1 MEAIN
6 TESRKRNVAYKIKI
20 GDLLKSKPFIL
31 DGRFIHLEF
40 QDKKIVR
47 VNLLANCIDKFLS
60 ENDKK
65 FGTLTVDDASGQIQI
80 KVFGDDLNLIK
91 DILQGDT
98 LQIVGNIREWNSE
111 IYILPEIVKKT
122 DPRWLLV
129 RKIELQKEKENY
141 PNLTNKNELKDIILN
156 KIKDAEVEGGI
167 DIDTIIL
174 NTESSPEK
182 INNEI
187 KRLLEEGI
195 IYEPRPGRIRYL
207 G

>member
-1 MEAIN
+1 MDAIN
-6 TESRKRNVAYKIKI
+6 TESRKRNTAYKIKI
-20 GDLLKSKPFIL
+20 GDLLKAKPFMV
-31 DGRFIHLEF
+31 DGRFVHLEF
-40 QDKKIVR
+40 PNKKVVR
-47 VNLLANCIDKFLS
+47 VNVLANCIDKFIS
-60 ENDKK
+60 ENEKK

-111 IYILPEIVKKT
+111 IYILPEIVKKV

-129 RKIELQKEKENY
+129 RKLELQKEKENY
-141 PNLTNKNELKDIILN
+141 PDLTNKNELKEIVLK
-156 KIKDAEVEGGI
+156 KIKDAEVDGGI
-167 DIDTIIL
+167 DIDTIIMETEL
-174 NTESSPEK
+174 NPNK
-182 INNEI
+182 INVEI
-187 KRLLEEGI
+187 KSLLEEGI

>member
-20 GDLLKSKPFIL
+20 GDLLKSKPFML
-31 DGRFIHLEF
+31 DGKFIHLEL
-40 QDKKIVR
+40 QDKKVVR

-60 ENDKK
+60 ETDKK

-91 DILQGDT
+91 DVLQGDT
-98 LQIVGNIREWNSE
+98 LQIVGNVREWNSE
-111 IYILPEIVKKT
+111 IYILPEIIKRT

-141 PNLTNKNELKDIILN
+141 PDLANKNELKDIILN

-167 DIDTIIL
+167 DVDTIIL

-187 KRLLEEGI
+187 KRLLEEGV